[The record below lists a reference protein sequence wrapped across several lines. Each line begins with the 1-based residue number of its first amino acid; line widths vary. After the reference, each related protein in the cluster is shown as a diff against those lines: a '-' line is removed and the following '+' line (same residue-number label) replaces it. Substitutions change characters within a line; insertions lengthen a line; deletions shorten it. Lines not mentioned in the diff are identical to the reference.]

1 MITLVLESYVLFFF
15 FLVKKIG
22 FISLTVG
29 TLYFFFGRKS
39 LYFSILAFSLFLLW
53 KLIVVDTGKSR
64 AILHGSLV

>member
-1 MITLVLESYVLFFF
+1 MSLFF

-29 TLYFFFGRKS
+29 TH
-39 LYFSILAFSLFLLW
+39 AFSLFLLW

-64 AILHGSLV
+64 AILYGSFV